1 MKPRYILAIIT
12 GTLSIIFLFIGII
25 NVTYFK
31 DELDID
37 MCKQLFGCTPEE
49 FSTKDVD
56 IHDETARFCTFSY
69 VNKDGNL
76 VLILSK
82 KQQNAWVNSL
92 EKDLNEIDKNYN
104 VDISPDYREI
114 ILNGYSETLSEDLDK
129 VNECYTKILV
139 YCKHTTGRQDGASY
153 IILKDGVSGEV
164 LYRLNMLESSQENYT
179 KNANE
184 FNRILYEYEFGS
196 ISEKKDPS

>member
-1 MKPRYILAIIT
+1 MKPRYILAIIA

-49 FSTKDVD
+49 FSAKDID

-82 KQQNAWVNSL
+82 KQINAWVNSL
-92 EKDLNEIDKNYN
+92 EKDINEIVKNYN

-114 ILNGYSETLSEDLDK
+114 ILNGYSETLNEDFDK
-129 VNECYTKILV
+129 VVECYAKLWV
-139 YCKHTTGRQDGASY
+139 YCGYTDLPNGANY
-153 IILKDGVSGEV
+153 IVLKDGVSGEV